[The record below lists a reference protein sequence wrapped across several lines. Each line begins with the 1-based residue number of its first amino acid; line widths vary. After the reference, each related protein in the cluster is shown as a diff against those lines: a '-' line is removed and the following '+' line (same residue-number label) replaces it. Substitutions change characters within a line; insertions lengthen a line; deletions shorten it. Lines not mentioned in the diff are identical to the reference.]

1 MELQKSKENPAGNM
15 TVCGGGGTIYSGKL
29 RILFERQ
36 EREDRERLI
45 TTDDRADI

>member
-15 TVCGGGGTIYSGKL
+15 TVCGGGTIYSGKL

-45 TTDDRADI
+45 TTDDREDL